1 MKLLITLPKNNSL
14 NPKIIF
20 FKLHKKAIPN
30 YSLAHQ
36 QLVEE
41 IMKEAKKVGIYLTG
55 NAYNGV
61 SFNESI
67 ANSFNLAQE
76 IKGEKNV

>member
-1 MKLLITLPKNNSL
+1 MPKNNYL

-30 YSLAHQ
+30 YSLGHQ

-41 IMKEAKKVGIYLTG
+41 IMKEAKKIGIYLTG

-67 ANSFNLAQE
+67 ANSVNLAKK
-76 IKGEKNV
+76 IKEEKNV